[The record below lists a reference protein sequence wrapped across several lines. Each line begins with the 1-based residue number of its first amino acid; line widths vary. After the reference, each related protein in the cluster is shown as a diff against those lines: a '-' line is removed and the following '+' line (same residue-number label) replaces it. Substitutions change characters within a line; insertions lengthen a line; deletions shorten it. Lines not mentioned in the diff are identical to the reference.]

1 MVNLGNGILESDS
14 AKLQWS
20 ASCPEQPIANIV
32 LLHDLGEH
40 AGCYT
45 SLIDELNDGGIA
57 VYAYDQRG
65 NGKSS
70 GLRGHLDRWDQHLAD
85 LSIVIRFVKEME
97 GDGPLFLFGHGQ
109 GALIA
114 ADFVVHYPLQVQ
126 GLIVNSLP
134 LLPGTQ
140 SSNWMT
146 HFSKLLGL
154 VWPHHQINTHRH
166 NPQLSQ
172 LYEGAQPIPDD
183 SLIHSFMSIQASIEV
198 ASATTR
204 MRASALEITTPVLIT
219 HGEKDLVNQAQGSR
233 EMFGLVASKDKTL
246 TLYKDSAFA
255 VHSGQEAVEYIADVC
270 NWVLPRASQM
280 SFLKMGTQD
289 PVREEVEKPI
299 ISFAT

>member
-1 MVNLGNGILESDS
+1 MVNIGQGLLDSNG
-14 AKLQWS
+14 AKLQWL
-20 ASCPEQPIANIV
+20 ASCPEQPIATIV

-40 AGCYT
+40 AGCYF
-45 SLIDELNDGGIA
+45 SLINELNDGGIA

-65 NGKSS
+65 HGKSS
-70 GLRGHLDRWDQHLAD
+70 GLRGHIDRWDQHLAD
-85 LSIVIRFVKEME
+85 LGAVVQFVKEME

-114 ADFVVHYPLQVQ
+114 ADYVVHSKSKVQ

-140 SSNWMT
+140 SSNWML
-146 HFSKLLGL
+146 HFSKLIGM

-172 LYEGAQPIPDD
+172 LSD
-183 SLIHSFMSIQASIEV
+183 SARQKVEDGLLHSFMSIQASVEV

-204 MRASALEITTPVLIT
+204 MRASALEIATPVLIT
-219 HGEKDLVNQAQGSR
+219 HGEQDTVNQPQGSR

-246 TLYKDSAFA
+246 TLYKDSGFA
-255 VHSGQEAVEYIADVC
+255 VHLGKEAVEYIADIC
-270 NWVLPRASQM
+270 NWILPRASRM
-280 SFLKMGTQD
+280 SFFQMGSIDQE
-289 PVREEVEKPI
+289 REKIKTVVS
-299 ISFAT
+299 SF